1 MRRFYAARLR
11 SGRIL
16 HSKDMAHLL
25 GQVLIALIH
34 GKAAVMSTATH
45 FENAHFLR
53 ELADNLP
60 RIYPRGTPDQIDLLQ
75 RLANEEL
82 AQAEHDDWVRTK
94 VAAARADQRPT
105 FTTAE
110 VEARLSARS
119 ERLQR
124 APR

>member
-1 MRRFYAARLR
+1 MN
-11 SGRIL
+11 
-16 HSKDMAHLL
+16 
-25 GQVLIALIH
+25 
-34 GKAAVMSTATH
+34 TATH
-45 FENAHFLR
+45 LENAHFLR

-60 RIYPRGTPDQIDLLQ
+60 RIFPRGTPNQIDLLQ

-82 AQAEHDDWVRTK
+82 AQAEHDDWVCNK

-119 ERLQR
+119 QRLQH

>member
-1 MRRFYAARLR
+1 MN
-11 SGRIL
+11 
-16 HSKDMAHLL
+16 
-25 GQVLIALIH
+25 
-34 GKAAVMSTATH
+34 TATH
-45 FENAHFLR
+45 LENAHFLR

-60 RIYPRGTPDQIDLLQ
+60 RIFPRGTPAQIDLLE

-94 VAAARADQRPT
+94 VAAARADRRST

-119 ERLQR
+119 QRLSH

>member
-1 MRRFYAARLR
+1 
-11 SGRIL
+11 
-16 HSKDMAHLL
+16 
-25 GQVLIALIH
+25 
-34 GKAAVMSTATH
+34 MSTATH

-60 RIYPRGTPDQIDLLQ
+60 RIFPRGTPEQIDLLQ

-82 AQAEHDDWVRTK
+82 AQAEHDEWVRTK

-105 FTTAE
+105 FTTVE
-110 VEARLSARS
+110 VEARLMARHQ
-119 ERLQR
+119 RLQH